1 MIRTLFDY
9 RSPIIVLLCFLAMSA
24 NSFAWQYWLNPMGT
38 IIVFPVLFLL
48 PYFTF
53 SPVFSLLWKKYRNKK
68 TIGIICAVVLIWTIG
83 ITASKFIP
91 NGVAVRLSQYSEQD
105 FQEISGFI
113 DAAYEKYCDDS
124 GELWRGDENYQSFLE
139 ELKES
144 HDIFNLSDFPMSLYK
159 QEDHVSIGWY
169 GGMPGGYDVVIFDK
183 ANPPKCLR
191 EYNVAYLY
199 DTVAY
204 YEIEDYA
211 NDY

>member
-1 MIRTLFDY
+1 MGQSLGEVIRTLFDY
-9 RSPIIVLLCFLAMSA
+9 RSPIE
-24 NSFAWQYWLNPMGT
+24 
-38 IIVFPVLFLL
+38 LF
-48 PYFTF
+48 
-53 SPVFSLLWKKYRNKK
+53 
-68 TIGIICAVVLIWTIG
+68 
-83 ITASKFIP
+83 
-91 NGVAVRLSQYSEQD
+91 
-105 FQEISGFI
+105 
-113 DAAYEKYCDDS
+113 
-124 GELWRGDENYQSFLE
+124 RGDQNYQSFLE

-169 GGMPGGYDVVIFDK
+169 GGMPSGYDVIIFDK

-211 NDY
+211 FNE